1 METKEMTKEEL
12 KAEKK
17 SIRVGG
23 DITVEENNNRWD
35 RVFEIE
41 RELKSRG
48 ELEFGTYNED

>member
-1 METKEMTKEEL
+1 METKEMTTEEL